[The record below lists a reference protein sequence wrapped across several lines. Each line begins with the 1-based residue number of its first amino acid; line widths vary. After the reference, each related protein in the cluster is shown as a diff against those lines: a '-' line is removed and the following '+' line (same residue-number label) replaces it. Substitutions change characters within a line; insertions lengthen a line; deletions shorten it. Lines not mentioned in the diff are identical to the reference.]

1 MRDNQ
6 PSEFSLESK
15 MFTKLQ
21 TEHKKKKIVGLA
33 KKISPNLSYLW
44 NALVLPLHSVSRP
57 MIKFLTI

>member
-1 MRDNQ
+1 MKDNQ
-6 PSEFSLESK
+6 PSELSLESR

-21 TEHKKKKIVGLA
+21 TEHKKKIVGLA